1 MDRQTV
7 LKAAEAVGGVALLL
21 PEQYDSALTGY
32 TSQFKCNNKSTPLMV
47 GVYDMDAIVYGP
59 GGPVEGDDS
68 WQDREDELLTCINR
82 MPAPPILQH
91 TVRAKTQKSIKVL
104 DKDVEYNY

>member
-1 MDRQTV
+1 MMDRQTV

-32 TSQFKCNNKSTPLMV
+32 TSQFKCDKEGAPLMV

-91 TVRAKTQKSIKVL
+91 TVSAKRQGET
-104 DKDVEYNY
+104 